1 MLPDILKISEK
12 RNKLSTDISAKD
24 VMQLRNMTGA
34 GMMDCKEALKASNG
48 NVDAAVDYLRKKGIA
63 KATSKASRAAN
74 EGKVVSFITENR
86 QRGSLVEINCETDF
100 VAKTDDFQNF
110 IKNIARQLAEKNSEG
125 ILDQQA
131 LSAFVMADG
140 RTVKEHIGE
149 LVAKLGENITPNHA
163 AIFVAN
169 EGFLTSY
176 IHLGGKLGVLIEITT
191 DGKPLQEID
200 VFAKDMAMQIAAARP
215 LVVHRDEVPPAWIEK
230 EKEIYREQALN
241 EGKPENIV
249 DRIADGKLKKY
260 YSEICLLE
268 QIFVKDTKTTVGD
281 ELAKLVKAIST
292 PVAIKRFAR
301 LQVGQN

>member
-63 KATSKASRAAN
+63 KATSKANRAAN

-149 LVAKLGENITPNHA
+149 LVAKLGENITPNRA
-163 AIFVAN
+163 AIFMAN
-169 EGFLTSY
+169 KGFLTSY